1 MKVQDLKALQLL
13 LKNEMDF
20 DSICKCFPGYRKT
33 TNDSTYPE
41 GTIINS
47 ESAVMPQVKIYFT
60 A

>member
-33 TNDSTYPE
+33 TNDSNYSE

-47 ESAVMPQVKIYFT
+47 ESAVMQQVSCS
-60 A
+60 